1 MPRPTRIISDTVITS
16 SVTGAANA
24 AQNMNA
30 NSECV
35 YETPATWMGGIAEL
49 DKNSQETVVIGTIDL
64 TAEELA
70 DQLIVCWDL
79 FGFMDNLTDDTS
91 LSNIRFNT
99 LATPLDQDPES
110 STSLGGSSNYSPRTG
125 LSYTP
130 NRAFLQTHTF
140 AFTPVALATG
150 TQFGVWHWEYK
161 MAINLA
167 KVTDFATSAAQWRQ
181 IHSSSIR
188 YNPVCGFTSTSS
200 TMQTGTHAAISDY
213 DFSNGIRISAC
224 MRKPA
229 NYISRVVC
237 SGGVMRTIPETSRPG
252 LILGSPR

>member
-16 SVTGAANA
+16 SVTGIADP
-24 AQNMNA
+24 AQHMNS
-30 NSECV
+30 NSSCV
-35 YETPATWMGGIAEL
+35 YETPTTWMGGIAEL
-49 DKNSQETVVIGTIDL
+49 NASSTETMVLGTIDL

-70 DQLIVCWDL
+70 DQVIVAWDL
-79 FGFMDNLTDDTS
+79 FGFSDNIAASVANTT
-91 LSNIRFNT
+91 IRFAT
-99 LATPLDQDPES
+99 LASPLDQDPES

-130 NRAFLQTHTF
+130 NRAFLQTTTF
-140 AFTPVALATG
+140 TMTPTALSAG

-181 IHSSSIR
+181 IHSSTVKF
-188 YNPVCGFTSTSS
+188 NPACGFTSTSS
-200 TMQTGTHAAISDY
+200 TMQRVDHTAISDY
-213 DFSNGIRISAC
+213 DFSNGIRLSAT

-229 NYISRVVC
+229 SEVSRFVC
-237 SGGVMRTIPETSRPG
+237 SGGVMRTIPELSRPG
-252 LILGSPR
+252 LYLGAPR